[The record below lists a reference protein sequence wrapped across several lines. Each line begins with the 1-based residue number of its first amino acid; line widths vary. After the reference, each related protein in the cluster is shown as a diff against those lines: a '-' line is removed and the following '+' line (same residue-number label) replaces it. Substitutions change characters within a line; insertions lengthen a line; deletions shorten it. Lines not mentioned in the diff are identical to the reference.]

1 MEIIYLTQAG
11 RNIKGDGMK
20 NITLIIGFMMLSII
34 AAPSMAGK
42 PVGISP
48 SLMSV
53 DVTHNGSKVQIK
65 RNQNNDNTIIQAFA
79 KTSRPCPPFCVQP
92 MIIAPGVETLGE
104 LELISYIQKME
115 AGDKSIFVA
124 DSRTPDWVAKGTIP
138 GAVNVP
144 WTLLAPAKGATT
156 ETIMGVMMDSFD
168 VKLKGGADEFAV
180 NEAIVDGTVAQVFDY
195 SNAKTLVLFCNGMWC
210 GQSPASIKSLLKYG
224 YPASKIKWYRD
235 GMQAWEILGFN
246 TVKP

>member
-1 MEIIYLTQAG
+1 MRKFSL
-11 RNIKGDGMK
+11 
-20 NITLIIGFMMLSII
+20 LIGSVVLLGI
-34 AAPSMAGK
+34 ANTSFAGK

-48 SLMSV
+48 DLMSI
-53 DVTHNGSKVQIK
+53 DATHNGKKVTIQ
-65 RNQNNDNTIIQAFA
+65 RNQDHKNTVIQAFA

-92 MIIAPGVETLGE
+92 MTIAPGVETLGE
-104 LELISYIQKME
+104 LEIIDYIQKLQN
-115 AGDKSIFVA
+115 GDKSILVA

-138 GAVNVP
+138 SAINVP
-144 WTLLAPAKGATT
+144 WTLLAPDKGATT
-156 ETIMGVMMDSFD
+156 ETIMGVMIDTFG
-168 VKLKGGADEFAV
+168 VTLKGGADMFAV
-180 NEAIVDGTVAQVFDY
+180 DEAIVDGTLPSVFDY

-210 GQSPASIKSLLKYG
+210 GQSPASIQSLLRYG

>member
-1 MEIIYLTQAG
+1 
-11 RNIKGDGMK
+11 
-20 NITLIIGFMMLSII
+20 
-34 AAPSMAGK
+34 
-42 PVGISP
+42 
-48 SLMSV
+48 
-53 DVTHNGSKVQIK
+53 
-65 RNQNNDNTIIQAFA
+65 
-79 KTSRPCPPFCVQP
+79 
-92 MIIAPGVETLGE
+92 
-104 LELISYIQKME
+104 
-115 AGDKSIFVA
+115 
-124 DSRTPDWVAKGTIP
+124 
-138 GAVNVP
+138 
-144 WTLLAPAKGATT
+144 
-156 ETIMGVMMDSFD
+156 MGVMMDSFD